1 MSDDEGDVQV
11 CDICQEIFFGADNL
25 EQHMKDD
32 HADKEVGPFDVF
44 KAINPKALMLTG
56 SLFWAPPP
64 LYKPNEHLRVQN

>member
-11 CDICQEIFFGADNL
+11 CDICQEIFMGTDEL

-32 HADKEVGPFDVF
+32 HADKEVGLIDVF
-44 KAINPKALMLTG
+44 KAINTKALMLTW

-64 LYKPNEHLRVQN
+64 LYRPYEHLRIQN